1 MRAPGAGTA
10 SVASL
15 GLLWLLGLPWTW
27 SAAAALCV
35 YVGGGG
41 WRFLRIV
48 CKTARRDLFGLSV
61 LIRVRLELRRHQ
73 RAHHTI
79 PGIFQAVARQQPD
92 RLALVDAGSGV
103 CWTFAQLDAYS
114 NAVANVFHQLGLGP
128 GDVVAIF
135 LEGRPEFVGLWLGL
149 AKAGVEAALLNV
161 NLRREPLAFCLGT
174 SGAKALIFGG
184 ELAAVVAE
192 VSGQLGKSLLK
203 FCSGDLGPEGS
214 WPDTQLLDPLLKEA
228 STAPL
233 AQSPGKGMDDRLF
246 YIYTS
251 GTTGLPK
258 AAIVV
263 HSRYYRIAAFGH
275 HAYSMRPSDVLYDC
289 LPLYHSA
296 GTMGVLGG
304 GGAQDGGA
312 GNPAPSLPSAGNIM
326 GVGQCLIYGMTVVL
340 RKKFSAS
347 RFWDDCVKHNCTV
360 VQYIGEICRYL
371 LKQPVREAEG
381 QHQVRLAV
389 GNGLRP
395 AIWEEFTERF
405 RVRQIGEFY
414 GATEC
419 NCSIAN
425 MDGKVGS
432 CGFNSRILPHVY
444 PIRLVKVNEDTMELL
459 RDAQGLCI
467 PCQAGEPGLLVGQ
480 INQRDPLRRFDGYI
494 SESATSKKIAHSV
507 FCKGDSAYLSGDVLV
522 MDELGYMY
530 FRDRS
535 GDTFRWRGE
544 NVSTT
549 EVEGVLSRLLGQTD
563 VAVYGVAVPGKLG
576 LVSPGGR
583 DWRSEAGAAVGGCW
597 AHGGRGTVF
606 STEPLFLGVE
616 GKAGMA
622 AIADPHGQL
631 SPNALYQELQ
641 KVLAPYARPIFL
653 RLLPQMDTTG
663 TFKIQKTRLQ
673 HEGFDPSQTSDRLFF
688 LDLKQGHY
696 LPLDQ
701 SVYTQICSG
710 SFSL

>member
-1 MRAPGAGTA
+1 MRAPGASWV

-15 GLLWLLGLPWTW
+15 VLLWLLGLPWTW
-27 SAAAALCV
+27 SAAAALGV

-61 LIRVRLELRRHQ
+61 LIRVRLELRRHR
-73 RAHHTI
+73 RACHTV
-79 PGIFQAVARQQPD
+79 PRIFQAVVQRQPE
-92 RLALVDAGSGV
+92 RPALVDAASGA

-114 NAVANVFHQLGLGP
+114 NAVANLFRQLGFVP

-174 SGAKALIFGG
+174 SGAKALVFGE
-184 ELAAVVAE
+184 ELAAAVAE
-192 VSGQLGKSLLK
+192 VSAQLGKSLLK
-203 FCSGDLGPEGS
+203 FCSGDVAPEGVL
-214 WPDTQLLDPLLKEA
+214 PDTQLLEPLLREA

-233 AQSPGKGMDDRLF
+233 AQPPGKGMDGS
-246 YIYTS
+246 T
-251 GTTGLPK
+251 
-258 AAIVV
+258 AW
-263 HSRYYRIAAFGH
+263 
-275 HAYSMRPSDVLYDC
+275 RPSATTPTACGQQTCSTTACPCTTRQVGGRSVGRVGPRG
-289 LPLYHSA
+289 PLTS
-296 GTMGVLGG
+296 
-304 GGAQDGGA
+304 
-312 GNPAPSLPSAGNIM
+312 PPSAGNII
-326 GVGQCLIYGMTVVL
+326 GVGQCLLYGLTVVL

-347 RFWDDCVKHNCTV
+347 RFWDDCVQYDCTV

-371 LKQPVREAEG
+371 LRQPVREAEAR
-381 QHQVRLAV
+381 HRVRLAV

-395 AIWEEFTERF
+395 AIWEEFAQRF
-405 RVRQIGEFY
+405 GVRQIGEFY

-480 INQRDPLRRFDGYI
+480 INQQDPLRRFDGYI
-494 SESATSKKIAHSV
+494 SESATSKKITHSV
-507 FCKGDSAYLSGDVLV
+507 FQKGDSAYLSGVQTLGTGVGMAGPRLTSPLSPLPGDVLV

-530 FRDRS
+530 FRDRG

-563 VAVYGVAVPGKLG
+563 VAVYGVAVPG
-576 LVSPGGR
+576 
-583 DWRSEAGAAVGGCW
+583 
-597 AHGGRGTVF
+597 
-606 STEPLFLGVE
+606 VE

-622 AIADPHGQL
+622 AIVDPHGQL

-653 RLLPQMDTTG
+653 RLLPQVDTTG

-673 HEGFDPSQTSDRLFF
+673 REGFDPRQTSDRLFF

-701 SVYTQICSG
+701 GVYTHICSG
-710 SFSL
+710 AFAL

>member
-1 MRAPGAGTA
+1 MGGPQGRGTHGHSAVRQARSWPETEVPEGTHHLELEDPCLGLTVSAGFLPELLEAQEGAAKSGGLQVASGQPGNRVVDIRMRAPGAGTA
-10 SVASL
+10 SLASL
-15 GLLWLLGLPWTW
+15 ALLWLLGLPWTW
-27 SAAAALCV
+27 SAAAAFGV

-48 CKTARRDLFGLSV
+48 CKTARRDLFAAERPHPGLWEGAC
-61 LIRVRLELRRHQ
+61 L
-73 RAHHTI
+73 
-79 PGIFQAVARQQPD
+79 AVAVAVMLV
-92 RLALVDAGSGV
+92 LASA
-103 CWTFAQLDAYS
+103 
-114 NAVANVFHQLGLGP
+114 
-128 GDVVAIF
+128 
-135 LEGRPEFVGLWLGL
+135 
-149 AKAGVEAALLNV
+149 
-161 NLRREPLAFCLGT
+161 
-174 SGAKALIFGG
+174 
-184 ELAAVVAE
+184 VAE

-203 FCSGDLGPEGS
+203 FCSGDLGPEGVL
-214 WPDTQLLDPLLKEA
+214 PDTHLLDPMLKEA
-228 STAPL
+228 STNPL

-275 HAYSMRPSDVLYDC
+275 HSYSMRAADVLYDC
-289 LPLYHSA
+289 LPLYH
-296 GTMGVLGG
+296 
-304 GGAQDGGA
+304 
-312 GNPAPSLPSAGNIM
+312 SAGNIM
-326 GVGQCLIYGMTVVL
+326 GVGQCLIYGLTVVL

-347 RFWDDCVKHNCTV
+347 RFWDDCVKYNCTV

-381 QHQVRLAV
+381 RHRVRLAV

-395 AIWEEFTERF
+395 AIWEEFTQRF
-405 RVRQIGEFY
+405 RVQQIGEFY

-432 CGFNSRILPHVY
+432 CGFSSRILTRVY
-444 PIRLVKVNEDTMELL
+444 PIQLVKVNEDTMELL

-467 PCQAGEPGLLVGQ
+467 PCQPGEPGLLVGQ
-480 INQRDPLRRFDGYI
+480 INQQDPLRRFDGYV

-507 FCKGDSAYLSGDVLV
+507 FRKGDSAYLSGDVLV

-563 VAVYGVAVPGKLG
+563 VAVYGVAVPG
-576 LVSPGGR
+576 
-583 DWRSEAGAAVGGCW
+583 
-597 AHGGRGTVF
+597 
-606 STEPLFLGVE
+606 VE

-622 AIADPHGQL
+622 AIADPHSQL
-631 SPNALYQELQ
+631 NPNSMYQELQ

-653 RLLPQMDTTG
+653 RLLPQVDTTG

-673 HEGFDPSQTSDRLFF
+673 REGFDPRQTADRLFF

-696 LPLDQ
+696 LPLDEG
-701 SVYTQICSG
+701 VYTRICSG
-710 SFSL
+710 AFAL

>member
-1 MRAPGAGTA
+1 MRTPGACSA

-15 GLLWLLGLPWTW
+15 VLLWLLGLPWTW
-27 SAAAALCV
+27 STAAALGV

-73 RAHHTI
+73 RARHTI
-79 PGIFQAVARQQPD
+79 PQIFQAVARQQPEH
-92 RLALVDAGSGV
+92 LALVDAGSGA

-114 NAVANVFHQLGLGP
+114 NAVANLFRQLGFVP

-149 AKAGVEAALLNV
+149 AKAGMEAALLNI
-161 NLRREPLAFCLGT
+161 NLRREPLTFCLGT
-174 SGAKALIFGG
+174 SGAKALVFGE
-184 ELAAVVAE
+184 ELAVAVAE
-192 VSGQLGKSLLK
+192 VSGQLGKSLVK
-203 FCSGDLGPEGS
+203 FCSGDSRPEGLL
-214 WPDTQLLDPLLKEA
+214 PDTQLLDPLLKET

-233 AQSPGKGMDDRLF
+233 AQPPGKGMDDRLF

-275 HAYSMRPSDVLYDC
+275 HSYRMQATDVIYDC

-296 GTMGVLGG
+296 G
-304 GGAQDGGA
+304 
-312 GNPAPSLPSAGNIM
+312 NIV
-326 GVGQCLIYGMTVVL
+326 GVGQCLIYGLTVVL

-347 RFWDDCVKHNCTV
+347 RFWEDCVKYNCTV

-381 QHQVRLAV
+381 QHRVRLAV

-405 RVRQIGEFY
+405 GVRQIGEFY

-425 MDGKVGS
+425 MDGKVGA

-480 INQRDPLRRFDGYI
+480 INQQDPLRRFDGYI

-507 FCKGDSAYLSGDVLV
+507 FCKGDSAYLSGVQTMGVGCRGGGSSSYLLFSPLPGDVLV

-563 VAVYGVAVPGKLG
+563 VAVYGVAVPGKLKLWG
-576 LVSPGGR
+576 WS
-583 DWRSEAGAAVGGCW
+583 
-597 AHGGRGTVF
+597 
-606 STEPLFLGVE
+606 
-616 GKAGMA
+616 
-622 AIADPHGQL
+622 
-631 SPNALYQELQ
+631 
-641 KVLAPYARPIFL
+641 
-653 RLLPQMDTTG
+653 
-663 TFKIQKTRLQ
+663 
-673 HEGFDPSQTSDRLFF
+673 
-688 LDLKQGHY
+688 
-696 LPLDQ
+696 
-701 SVYTQICSG
+701 
-710 SFSL
+710 

>member
-1 MRAPGAGTA
+1 MRAPGAGSA

-15 GLLWLLGLPWTW
+15 VLLWLLGLPWTW
-27 SAAAALCV
+27 STAVALGV

-48 CKTARRDLFGLSV
+48 CKTARRDLFGLFV
-61 LIRVRLELRRHQ
+61 LMRVRLELRWHQ
-73 RAHHTI
+73 RARHTI
-79 PGIFQAVARQQPD
+79 PRIFQEVVRRQPEH
-92 RLALVDAGSGV
+92 LALVDAGSGV

-114 NAVANVFHQLGLGP
+114 NAVANLFCHLGYTP

-149 AKAGVEAALLNV
+149 AKAGMEAALLNV
-161 NLRREPLAFCLGT
+161 NLRREPLIFCLGT
-174 SGAKALIFGG
+174 SGAKALVFGR

-192 VSGQLGKSLLK
+192 VSGQLGKSLVK
-203 FCSGDLGPEGS
+203 FCSGDVGPEGVL
-214 WPDTQLLDPLLKEA
+214 PDTQLLDPLLKEA

-233 AQSPGKGMDDRLF
+233 AQPPGKGMDDRLF

-263 HSRYYRIAAFGH
+263 HSRYYRIAAFTH
-275 HAYSMRPSDVLYDC
+275 HSYSMQAADVLYDC

-296 GTMGVLGG
+296 G
-304 GGAQDGGA
+304 
-312 GNPAPSLPSAGNIM
+312 NII
-326 GVGQCLIYGMTVVL
+326 GVGQCLIYGLTVVL

-347 RFWDDCVKHNCTV
+347 RFWDDCVKYNCTV

-371 LKQPVREAEG
+371 LKQPVSEAEG
-381 QHQVRLAV
+381 RHRVRLAV

-405 RVRQIGEFY
+405 GVRQVGEFY

-432 CGFNSRILPHVY
+432 CGFNSRILPNVY

-480 INQRDPLRRFDGYI
+480 INQQDPLRRFDGYI
-494 SESATSKKIAHSV
+494 SESATSRKITHSV
-507 FCKGDSAYLSGDVLV
+507 FRKGDSAYLSGDVLV

-563 VAVYGVAVPGKLG
+563 VAVYGVAVPG
-576 LVSPGGR
+576 
-583 DWRSEAGAAVGGCW
+583 
-597 AHGGRGTVF
+597 
-606 STEPLFLGVE
+606 VE

-653 RLLPQMDTTG
+653 RLLPQVDTTG
-663 TFKIQKTRLQ
+663 AAPCLFVY
-673 HEGFDPSQTSDRLFF
+673 PSVF
-688 LDLKQGHY
+688 
-696 LPLDQ
+696 
-701 SVYTQICSG
+701 
-710 SFSL
+710 

>member
-1 MRAPGAGTA
+1 MRAPGAGSA

-15 GLLWLLGLPWTW
+15 VLLWLLGLPWTW
-27 SAAAALCV
+27 STAAALGV

-73 RAHHTI
+73 RARHTI
-79 PGIFQAVARQQPD
+79 PQIFQAVVQRQPE
-92 RLALVDAGSGV
+92 RLALVDAGSGA

-114 NAVANVFHQLGLGP
+114 NAVANLFRRLGFAP

-135 LEGRPEFVGLWLGL
+135 MEGRPEFVGLWLGL

-174 SGAKALIFGG
+174 SGAKALVFGG
-184 ELAAVVAE
+184 ELAAAVAE
-192 VSGQLGKSLLK
+192 MSGELGKSLVK
-203 FCSGDLGPEGS
+203 FCSGDVGPDGVL
-214 WPDTQLLDPLLKEA
+214 PDTQLLDPLLKET

-233 AQSPGKGMDDRLF
+233 AQPPGKGMDDRLF

-258 AAIVV
+258 AAIIV

-275 HAYSMRPSDVLYDC
+275 YSYSMQAADVLYDC
-289 LPLYHSA
+289 LPLYH
-296 GTMGVLGG
+296 
-304 GGAQDGGA
+304 
-312 GNPAPSLPSAGNIM
+312 SAGNIM
-326 GVGQCLIYGMTVVL
+326 GVGQCLIYGLTVVL

-347 RFWDDCVKHNCTV
+347 RFWDDCVKYNCTV

-381 QHQVRLAV
+381 RHRVRLAV

-395 AIWEEFTERF
+395 SIWEEFTERF
-405 RVRQIGEFY
+405 GVRQIGEFY

-467 PCQAGEPGLLVGQ
+467 PCQTGEPGLLVGQ
-480 INQRDPLRRFDGYI
+480 INQQDPLRRFDGYI

-507 FCKGDSAYLSGDVLV
+507 FRKGDVLV

-563 VAVYGVAVPGKLG
+563 VAVYGVAVPG
-576 LVSPGGR
+576 
-583 DWRSEAGAAVGGCW
+583 
-597 AHGGRGTVF
+597 
-606 STEPLFLGVE
+606 VE

-622 AIADPHGQL
+622 AIADPHGRL
-631 SPNALYQELQ
+631 SPNALYEELQ

-653 RLLPQMDTTG
+653 RLLPQVDTTG

-673 HEGFDPSQTSDRLFF
+673 HEGFDPRQTSDRLFF

-701 SVYTQICSG
+701 GVYTRICSG
-710 SFSL
+710 AFAL

>member
-1 MRAPGAGTA
+1 MRAPGAGTV
-10 SVASL
+10 SLASL
-15 GLLWLLGLPWTW
+15 ALLWLLGLPWTW
-27 SAAAALCV
+27 SAAAAFGV
-35 YVGGGG
+35 YVGSGG

-61 LIRVRLELRRHQ
+61 LIRVRLELRQHR
-73 RAHHTI
+73 RAGHTI
-79 PGIFQAVARQQPD
+79 PHIFRTVVQRQPE

-114 NAVANVFHQLGLGP
+114 DAVANVFHQLGFMP

-149 AKAGVEAALLNV
+149 AKAGIVAALLNV

-174 SGAKALIFGG
+174 SGAKALIY
-184 ELAAVVAE
+184 AVAD
-192 VSGQLGKSLLK
+192 VSRQLGKSLLK
-203 FCSGDLGPEGS
+203 FCSGDLGPES
-214 WPDTQLLDPLLKEA
+214 ILPDTQLLDPLLKEA
-228 STAPL
+228 ATTPPAPPP
-233 AQSPGKGMDDRLF
+233 SKGMDDRLF

-263 HSRYYRIAAFGH
+263 HSRYYRIAAFGYH
-275 HAYSMRPSDVLYDC
+275 SYSMREADVLYDC

-296 GTMGVLGG
+296 G
-304 GGAQDGGA
+304 
-312 GNPAPSLPSAGNIM
+312 NIM
-326 GVGQCLIYGMTVVL
+326 GVGQCIIYGLTVVL

-347 RFWDDCVKHNCTV
+347 RFWDDCVKYNCTV

-371 LKQPVREAEG
+371 LKQPVCEAER
-381 QHQVRLAV
+381 QHRVRLAM

-395 AIWEEFTERF
+395 AIWEEFAQRF
-405 RVRQIGEFY
+405 GVPQIGEFY

-419 NCSIAN
+419 NCSMAN

-432 CGFNSRILPHVY
+432 CGFNSRILTHVY
-444 PIRLVKVNEDTMELL
+444 PIRLVKVNEETMEPL

-467 PCQAGEPGLLVGQ
+467 PCQPGEPGLLVGQ
-480 INQRDPLRRFDGYI
+480 INQQDPLRRFDGYV
-494 SESATSKKIAHSV
+494 SESATGKKIAHSV
-507 FCKGDSAYLSGDVLV
+507 FRKGDSAYLSGDVLV
-522 MDELGYMY
+522 MDDLGYMY

-563 VAVYGVAVPGKLG
+563 VAVYGVAVPG
-576 LVSPGGR
+576 
-583 DWRSEAGAAVGGCW
+583 
-597 AHGGRGTVF
+597 
-606 STEPLFLGVE
+606 VE

-631 SPNALYQELQ
+631 NPDAMYQELQ

-653 RLLPQMDTTG
+653 RLLPQVDTTG

-673 HEGFDPSQTSDRLFF
+673 QEGFDPRQTSDQLFF

-696 LPLDQ
+696 LPLDEG
-701 SVYTQICSG
+701 VYSRLCSG
-710 SFSL
+710 AFAL

>member
-1 MRAPGAGTA
+1 MDLIRNLMIKQVGHDGQMRPKR
-10 SVASL
+10 S
-15 GLLWLLGLPWTW
+15 
-27 SAAAALCV
+27 
-35 YVGGGG
+35 
-41 WRFLRIV
+41 
-48 CKTARRDLFGLSV
+48 GLSV

-296 GTMGVLGG
+296 G
-304 GGAQDGGA
+304 
-312 GNPAPSLPSAGNIM
+312 NIM
-326 GVGQCLIYGMTVVL
+326 GVGQCLLYGMTVVL

-405 RVRQIGEFY
+405 GVRQIGEFY

-467 PCQAGEPGLLVGQ
+467 PCQEGEPGLLVGQ

-563 VAVYGVAVPGKLG
+563 VAVYGVAVPG
-576 LVSPGGR
+576 R
-583 DWRSEAGAAVGGCW
+583 
-597 AHGGRGTVF
+597 
-606 STEPLFLGVE
+606 VE

-701 SVYTQICSG
+701 GVYTQICSG

>member
-1 MRAPGAGTA
+1 MRAPGAGSA

-15 GLLWLLGLPWTW
+15 VLLWLLGLPWTW
-27 SAAAALCV
+27 SAAAAFGV

-61 LIRVRLELRRHQ
+61 LIRVRLELWWHQ

-79 PGIFQAVARQQPD
+79 LRIFQVVARQQPD
-92 RLALVDAGSGV
+92 RLALVDAGSGA

-114 NAVANVFHQLGLGP
+114 NAVANVFHQLGLAP

-149 AKAGVEAALLNV
+149 AKVGVEAALLNV

-184 ELAAVVAE
+184 ELAAAVAE

-203 FCSGDLGPEGS
+203 FCSGDLSPEGVCL
-214 WPDTQLLDPLLKEA
+214 DTQLLDPMLKEA

-275 HAYSMRPSDVLYDC
+275 HAYSMRGADVLYDC
-289 LPLYHSA
+289 LPLYH
-296 GTMGVLGG
+296 T
-304 GGAQDGGA
+304 
-312 GNPAPSLPSAGNIM
+312 AGNIM
-326 GVGQCLIYGMTVVL
+326 GVGQCLIYGLTVVL

-347 RFWDDCVKHNCTV
+347 RFWDDCVKYNCTV

-381 QHQVRLAV
+381 RHRVRLAV

-395 AIWEEFTERF
+395 AIWEEFTKRF
-405 RVRQIGEFY
+405 HVGQIGEFY

-467 PCQAGEPGLLVGQ
+467 PCKSGEPGLLVGQ
-480 INQRDPLRRFDGYI
+480 INQQDPLRRFDGYI

-507 FCKGDSAYLSGDVLV
+507 FHKGDSAYLSGDVLV

-563 VAVYGVAVPGKLG
+563 VAVYGVAVPG
-576 LVSPGGR
+576 
-583 DWRSEAGAAVGGCW
+583 
-597 AHGGRGTVF
+597 
-606 STEPLFLGVE
+606 VE

-631 SPNALYQELQ
+631 SPNALYQEMQ

-653 RLLPQMDTTG
+653 RLLPQVDTTG

-673 HEGFDPSQTSDRLFF
+673 HEGFDPRQTSDRLFF

-701 SVYTQICSG
+701 DVYTRICSG
-710 SFSL
+710 AFAL

>member
-1 MRAPGAGTA
+1 MRAPGAGSA
-10 SVASL
+10 SVVSL
-15 GLLWLLGLPWTW
+15 VLLWLLGLPWTW
-27 SAAAALCV
+27 SAAAALGV

-61 LIRVRLELRRHQ
+61 LIRVRRELRRHQ
-73 RAHHTI
+73 RARHTI
-79 PGIFQAVARQQPD
+79 PRIFQVVVRRHPD
-92 RLALVDAGSGV
+92 RLALVDAGSDV

-114 NAVANVFHQLGLGP
+114 NAVANLFLQLGFMP
-128 GDVVAIF
+128 GDVVALF

-184 ELAAVVAE
+184 ELAAAVAE

-203 FCSGDLGPEGS
+203 FCSGELGPEGVL
-214 WPDTQLLDPLLKEA
+214 PDTRLLDPLLKEA
-228 STAPL
+228 STEPP
-233 AQSPGKGMDDRLF
+233 AQPPDKGMDDRLF

-275 HAYSMRPSDVLYDC
+275 HAYSMRVADVLYDC
-289 LPLYHSA
+289 LPLYH
-296 GTMGVLGG
+296 T
-304 GGAQDGGA
+304 
-312 GNPAPSLPSAGNIM
+312 AGNIM
-326 GVGQCLIYGMTVVL
+326 GVGQCLIYGLTVVL

-347 RFWDDCVKHNCTV
+347 RFWDDCVKYNCTV

-381 QHQVRLAV
+381 QHRVRLAV

-432 CGFNSRILPHVY
+432 CGFNSRVLPHVY
-444 PIRLVKVNEDTMELL
+444 PIQLVKVNEDTMEPL

-480 INQRDPLRRFDGYI
+480 INQQDPLRRFDGYI

-507 FCKGDSAYLSGDVLV
+507 FRKGDSAYLSGDVLV

-530 FRDRS
+530 FRDRG

-544 NVSTT
+544 NVSTA

-563 VAVYGVAVPGKLG
+563 VAVYGVAVPGI
-576 LVSPGGR
+576 
-583 DWRSEAGAAVGGCW
+583 
-597 AHGGRGTVF
+597 
-606 STEPLFLGVE
+606 E

-631 SPNALYQELQ
+631 SPNVLYQELQ

-653 RLLPQMDTTG
+653 RLLPQVDTTG

-673 HEGFDPSQTSDRLFF
+673 HEGFDPRQTSDRLFF

-701 SVYTQICSG
+701 TVYTRICSG
-710 SFSL
+710 AFAL

>member
-1 MRAPGAGTA
+1 MVEASGRGRARAPRPRSSQPDRMRAPGAGTA

-27 SAAAALCV
+27 SVAAALGV

-79 PGIFQAVARQQPD
+79 PGIFEAVARQQPD
-92 RLALVDAGSGV
+92 RLALVDAGSGAS
-103 CWTFAQLDAYS
+103 WTFAQLDAYS
-114 NAVANVFHQLGLGP
+114 NAVANVFQQRGLGP

-184 ELAAVVAE
+184 ELAAEVAE

-275 HAYSMRPSDVLYDC
+275 HAYSMGPSDVLYDC
-289 LPLYHSA
+289 LPLYH
-296 GTMGVLGG
+296 
-304 GGAQDGGA
+304 
-312 GNPAPSLPSAGNIM
+312 SAGNIM

-371 LKQPVREAEG
+371 LKQPVREAER
-381 QHQVRLAV
+381 QHRVRLAV

-405 RVRQIGEFY
+405 GVRQIGEFY

-432 CGFNSRILPHVY
+432 CGFNSRILPYVY

-467 PCQAGEPGLLVGQ
+467 PCRTGEPGLLVGQ

-507 FCKGDSAYLSGDVLV
+507 FRKGDSAYLSGDVLV

-563 VAVYGVAVPGKLG
+563 VAVYGVAVPG
-576 LVSPGGR
+576 
-583 DWRSEAGAAVGGCW
+583 
-597 AHGGRGTVF
+597 
-606 STEPLFLGVE
+606 VE

-631 SPNALYQELQ
+631 SPNELYQELQ

-673 HEGFDPSQTSDRLFF
+673 HESFDPSQTSDPLFF

-701 SVYTQICSG
+701 AVYTQICSG

>member
-1 MRAPGAGTA
+1 MRAPGSGAA
-10 SVASL
+10 SVVSL
-15 GLLWLLGLPWTW
+15 ALLWLLGLPWTW
-27 SAAAALCV
+27 SAVAALGV
-35 YVGGGG
+35 YVGSGG

-73 RAHHTI
+73 RAGHTI
-79 PGIFQAVARQQPD
+79 PRIFQAVVQRQPE
-92 RLALVDAGSGV
+92 RLALVDAGTGE
-103 CWTFAQLDAYS
+103 CWTFVQLDAYS
-114 NAVANVFHQLGLGP
+114 NAVANLFRHLGFAQ
-128 GDVVAIF
+128 GDVVAVF

-149 AKAGVEAALLNV
+149 AKAGMEAALLNV

-184 ELAAVVAE
+184 EMAAAVAE
-192 VSGQLGKSLLK
+192 VSGHLGKSLIK
-203 FCSGDLGPEGS
+203 FCSGDLGPEGIL
-214 WPDTQLLDPLLKEA
+214 PDTHLLDPLLKEA
-228 STAPL
+228 STAPS
-233 AQSPGKGMDDRLF
+233 AQIPSKGMDDRLF

-263 HSRYYRIAAFGH
+263 HSRYYRMAAFGH
-275 HAYSMRPSDVLYDC
+275 HAYRMQAADVLYDC

-296 GTMGVLGG
+296 G
-304 GGAQDGGA
+304 
-312 GNPAPSLPSAGNIM
+312 NII

-347 RFWDDCVKHNCTV
+347 RFWDDCIKYNCTV

-371 LKQPVREAEG
+371 LKQPVREAERR
-381 QHQVRLAV
+381 HRVRLAV

-395 AIWEEFTERF
+395 VIWEEFTQRF
-405 RVRQIGEFY
+405 GVRQIGEFY

-467 PCQAGEPGLLVGQ
+467 PCQAGEPGLLVGK
-480 INQRDPLRRFDGYI
+480 INQQDPLRRFDGYV

-507 FCKGDSAYLSGDVLV
+507 FSKGDSAYLSGDVLV

-563 VAVYGVAVPGKLG
+563 VAVYGVAVPG
-576 LVSPGGR
+576 
-583 DWRSEAGAAVGGCW
+583 
-597 AHGGRGTVF
+597 
-606 STEPLFLGVE
+606 VE

-622 AIADPHGQL
+622 AIADPHSL
-631 SPNALYQELQ
+631 LDPNAMYQELQ

-653 RLLPQMDTTG
+653 RLLPQVDTTG
-663 TFKIQKTRLQ
+663 ASLP
-673 HEGFDPSQTSDRLFF
+673 HPNLSLHPSACLLIRVLVH
-688 LDLKQGHY
+688 LVL
-696 LPLDQ
+696 L
-701 SVYTQICSG
+701 
-710 SFSL
+710 

>member
-1 MRAPGAGTA
+1 MWLEPSAEVHCP
-10 SVASL
+10 SVGVL
-15 GLLWLLGLPWTW
+15 QRGLRMFG
-27 SAAAALCV
+27 
-35 YVGGGG
+35 
-41 WRFLRIV
+41 
-48 CKTARRDLFGLSV
+48 GLSV

-73 RAHHTI
+73 RARHTI
-79 PGIFQAVARQQPD
+79 PQIFQAVVQRQPE
-92 RLALVDAGSGV
+92 RLALVDAGSGA

-114 NAVANVFHQLGLGP
+114 NAVANLFRRLGFAP

-135 LEGRPEFVGLWLGL
+135 MEGRPEFVGLWLGL

-174 SGAKALIFGG
+174 SGAKALVFGG
-184 ELAAVVAE
+184 ELAAAVAE
-192 VSGQLGKSLLK
+192 MSGELGKSLVK
-203 FCSGDLGPEGS
+203 FCSGDVGPDGVL
-214 WPDTQLLDPLLKEA
+214 PDTQLLDPLLKET

-233 AQSPGKGMDDRLF
+233 AQPPGKGMDDRLF

-258 AAIVV
+258 AAIIV

-275 HAYSMRPSDVLYDC
+275 YSYSMQAADVLYDC

-296 GTMGVLGG
+296 GTTGRLGRG
-304 GGAQDGGA
+304 RGRGTGD
-312 GNPAPSLPSAGNIM
+312 PSSSPLSAGNIM
-326 GVGQCLIYGMTVVL
+326 GVGQCLIYGLTVVL

-347 RFWDDCVKHNCTV
+347 RFWDDCVKYNCTV

-381 QHQVRLAV
+381 RHRVRLAV

-395 AIWEEFTERF
+395 SIWEEFTERF
-405 RVRQIGEFY
+405 GVRQIGEFY

-467 PCQAGEPGLLVGQ
+467 PCQTGEPGLLVGQ
-480 INQRDPLRRFDGYI
+480 INQQDPLRRFDGYI

-507 FCKGDSAYLSGDVLV
+507 FRKGDSAYLSGVQIPGAGCGGAGPPSHLPLSPLPGDVLV

-576 LVSPGGR
+576 LWGWSQ
-583 DWRSEAGAAVGGCW
+583 
-597 AHGGRGTVF
+597 
-606 STEPLFLGVE
+606 GVE

-622 AIADPHGQL
+622 AIADPHGRL
-631 SPNALYQELQ
+631 SPNALYEELQ

-653 RLLPQMDTTG
+653 RLLPQVDTTG

-673 HEGFDPSQTSDRLFF
+673 HEGFDPRQTSDRLFF

-701 SVYTQICSG
+701 GVYTRICSG
-710 SFSL
+710 AFAL

>member
-1 MRAPGAGTA
+1 MRAPGSGAA
-10 SVASL
+10 SVVSL
-15 GLLWLLGLPWTW
+15 ALLWLLGLPWTW
-27 SAAAALCV
+27 SAVAALGV
-35 YVGGGG
+35 YVGSGG

-73 RAHHTI
+73 RAGHTI
-79 PGIFQAVARQQPD
+79 PRIFQAVVQRQPE
-92 RLALVDAGSGV
+92 RLALVDAGTGE
-103 CWTFAQLDAYS
+103 CWTFVQLDAYS
-114 NAVANVFHQLGLGP
+114 NAVANLFRHLGFAQ
-128 GDVVAIF
+128 GDVVAVF

-149 AKAGVEAALLNV
+149 AKAGMEAALLNV

-184 ELAAVVAE
+184 EMAAAVAE
-192 VSGQLGKSLLK
+192 VSGHLGKSLIK
-203 FCSGDLGPEGS
+203 FCSGDLGPEGIL
-214 WPDTQLLDPLLKEA
+214 PDTHLLDPLLKEA
-228 STAPL
+228 STAPS
-233 AQSPGKGMDDRLF
+233 AQIPSKGMDDRLF

-263 HSRYYRIAAFGH
+263 HSRYYRMAAFGH
-275 HAYSMRPSDVLYDC
+275 HAYRMQAADVLYDC

-296 GTMGVLGG
+296 G
-304 GGAQDGGA
+304 
-312 GNPAPSLPSAGNIM
+312 NII

-347 RFWDDCVKHNCTV
+347 RFWDDCIKYNCTV

-371 LKQPVREAEG
+371 LKQPVREAERR
-381 QHQVRLAV
+381 HRVRLAV

-395 AIWEEFTERF
+395 VIWEEFTQRF
-405 RVRQIGEFY
+405 GVRQIGEFY

-467 PCQAGEPGLLVGQ
+467 PCQAGEPGLLVGK
-480 INQRDPLRRFDGYI
+480 INQQDPLRRFDGYV

-507 FCKGDSAYLSGDVLV
+507 FSKGDSAYLSGDVLV

-563 VAVYGVAVPGKLG
+563 VAVYGVAVPG
-576 LVSPGGR
+576 
-583 DWRSEAGAAVGGCW
+583 
-597 AHGGRGTVF
+597 
-606 STEPLFLGVE
+606 VE

-622 AIADPHGQL
+622 AIADPHSL
-631 SPNALYQELQ
+631 LDPNAMYQELQ

-653 RLLPQMDTTG
+653 RLLPQVDTTG
-663 TFKIQKTRLQ
+663 L
-673 HEGFDPSQTSDRLFF
+673 GFEPRTPSSGVYIVF
-688 LDLKQGHY
+688 LPIPGGY
-696 LPLDQ
+696 VPRP
-701 SVYTQICSG
+701 QIDA
-710 SFSL
+710 